1 MKLFSKFKLGN
12 IELQNRVVMAPLTR
26 SRAENNIPNQ
36 LMSEYYGQRASA
48 GLIITEGTAPSANGL
63 GYPRIPGIYNEEQI
77 KGWQNITNNVHEKG
91 GKIFIQLMHTGR
103 VSHPNNMEEGTEV
116 VAPSAKGLSGE
127 MYTDQ
132 QGMQPYPIPREMS
145 HEDIVQAQNEY
156 VQAAINAMKAG
167 FDGVEIHAANGY
179 LIDQFI
185 NTASNIRSDEYG
197 GSIENRS
204 RFALEITQ
212 KVVDAIG
219 AEKTG
224 IRISPYG
231 AFNDMGTFEDLEETY
246 EYLAQELAQLKLAYI
261 HIVEM
266 SSMGG
271 PEVPLSLKLKIR
283 NVFGGPI
290 IRSGG
295 LDKEKAEAALNNSEG
310 ELVSFGR
317 SIIANPDLVYR
328 MENNLPLQDPDFDTF
343 YTPGGKGYTDYPFA
357 PDNII

>member
-1 MKLFSKFKLGN
+1 MKIFSKYNLGN

-63 GYPRIPGIYNEEQI
+63 GYARIPGIYNEEQI
-77 KGWQNITNNVHEKG
+77 KGWKTVTNRVHEEG

-103 VSHPNNMEEGTEV
+103 VSHSDNMEEGTEV
-116 VAPSAKGLSGE
+116 IAPSAIRLNGE

-132 QGMQPYPIPREMS
+132 HGMQPYPVPKEMS
-145 HEDIVQAQNEY
+145 QEDIVQAQNEY
-156 VQAAINAMKAG
+156 VQAAKNAIKAG

-185 NTASNIRSDEYG
+185 NTSSNKRTDEYG

-204 RFALEITQ
+204 RFALEIIQ
-212 KVVDAIG
+212 KVVAAIG

-231 AFNDMGTFEDLEETY
+231 AFNDMEAFEDLEDTY
-246 EYLAQELAQLKLAYI
+246 EYLADKLGHLKLAYL

-266 SSMGG
+266 AALGG
-271 PEVPLSLKLKIR
+271 PDVPLSLKLKIR
-283 NVFGGPI
+283 DIFGGPI

-295 LDKEKAEAALNNSEG
+295 LDKERAEAALNNDEA
-310 ELVSFGR
+310 ELVAFGR
-317 SIIANPDLVYR
+317 PLIANPDLVYR
-328 MENNLPLQDPDFDTF
+328 MENDLSLQDPDPDTF
-343 YTPGGKGYTDYPFA
+343 YTPGAKGYTDYPFA
-357 PDNII
+357 AVLVN